1 MNKDFILMH
10 YEICYPLRCYF
21 DIEGDNLILKTE
33 IIRIDQSIAGWESQL
48 DHAAEVIRQGGLVAF
63 PTETVYG
70 LGANT
75 FDIKAIENIYKA
87 KGRPSDNPLIV
98 HIAEPE
104 DLKGLVRSVPSS
116 AEMLMDAFWP
126 GPLTMIM
133 PKSDKIPSRITAGL
147 DTVAIRMPSHP
158 IARALI
164 KKCGVPIAA
173 PSANSSGRPSP
184 TLAKHVIED
193 LSGKI
198 DVIIDGGSAQVGL
211 ESTVLD
217 VTVDPPMILRP
228 GGITREQLTALLGN
242 VAADAAII
250 GANSSTPPR
259 SPGMK
264 YRHYAPKAPFILF
277 QGQASHVA
285 KEIAARADE
294 ALSEGKSVGILI
306 TEETADEYRKDL
318 FEHCKILCLG
328 TRRAPES
335 LAANLFKCLRDFD
348 SSGVDIILAEAPDN
362 SGIGVAV
369 MNRMVKA
376 SGGNIIKL

>member
-1 MNKDFILMH
+1 MNKDFVM
-10 YEICYPLRCYF
+10 ICYRINYPLWYYLH
-21 DIEGDNLILKTE
+21 IEGDNLILKTE
-33 IIRIDQSIAGWESQL
+33 IIKIDQSIPGWDNQL
-48 DHAAEVIRQGGLVAF
+48 DHAAEIIRCGGLVAF

-75 FDIKAIENIYKA
+75 FNINAIENIYKA

-98 HIAEPE
+98 HIAEPDDLE
-104 DLKGLVRSVPSS
+104 DLVISVPAS

-126 GPLTMIM
+126 GPLTMVM
-133 PKSDKIPSRITAGL
+133 PKSDKIPLRITAGL

-164 KKCGVPIAA
+164 KKSGVPIAA

-193 LSGKI
+193 LSGKV

-228 GGITREQLTALLGN
+228 GGITCEQLTALLGD
-242 VAADAAII
+242 VSTDAALS
-250 GANSSTPPR
+250 GAKTSTPPR

-264 YRHYAPKAPFILF
+264 YRHYAPRAPFILF
-277 QGQASHVA
+277 QGQAFLVA
-285 KEIAARADE
+285 KEIVTHADK
-294 ALSEGKSVGILI
+294 ALGDGMSVGILI
-306 TEETADEYRKDL
+306 TEETAGEYRQDL
-318 FEHCKILCLG
+318 FEHCNILCLG
-328 TRRAPES
+328 SRKTPES

-348 SSGVDIILAEAPDN
+348 ASDVDIILAEAPDN
-362 SGIGVAV
+362 SGIGMAV